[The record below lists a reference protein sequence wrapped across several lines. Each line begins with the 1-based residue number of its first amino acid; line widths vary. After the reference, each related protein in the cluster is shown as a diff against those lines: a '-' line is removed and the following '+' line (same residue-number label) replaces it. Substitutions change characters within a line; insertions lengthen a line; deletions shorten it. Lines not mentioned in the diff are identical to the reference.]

1 MRGLRRRSAGR
12 AHRRSAWTRGDSL
25 ALTAITLVA
34 AGARA
39 FRLTQPAR
47 GVFDEVYYV
56 RDGCFYLRLSAC
68 RPGEELSPSH
78 PPLGKW
84 LIGVSIRIF
93 GYRPGGW
100 RVAPLVAGILTVAL
114 LYILARKL
122 LGSTTGASI
131 AAGLLAID
139 FLHLVQSRTA
149 MLDVFVPLFVV
160 AAFLCSVYDRE
171 RWLRA
176 DPASSGH
183 RQRRLF
189 DRRWRF
195 LAGLAMGA
203 AVSSKWSGLPI
214 LPALIA
220 LILSWEV
227 AHRRAR
233 GSVAPGREALREEVP
248 SVLLALLVIPA
259 AVYLTSYVGVVHGS
273 VLAFP
278 WSEGSWARA
287 VVDRQVSMVR
297 FPAGVTKKSLRWET
311 PLYGGRVSCRCS
323 SWAFRGSGVA
333 RMPGP
338 RGSSS
343 WAPSPRGLHGLP
355 CLLPEG
361 TCSCS
366 ISSRPCPSCAWLT
379 PGFRS
384 SCGAVG
390 WDGVWSRD
398 SPRHP
403 WPRSRSSTRS
413 SQECPSHLVHGRRGS
428 CSPIAGSSRPSLR
441 RVFPAGLLPRAGA
454 GCSHQLGGTPRAAP
468 RRALNQAHK
477 AGPAFMK
484 TQRGRQA

>member
-227 AHRRAR
+227 AHRRAG

-278 WSEGSWARA
+278 CSEGSWARA

-297 FPAGVTKKSLRWET
+297 FQAGLGDAIHPYASPAWSW
-311 PLYGGRVSCRCS
+311 PLFKRPTAFYFSVSGGRYQEVLALGNPLVWGAGLLSLLLVGIQRL
-323 SWAFRGSGVA
+323 RGRTDA
-333 RMPGP
+333 
-338 RGSSS
+338 GSQGIILMGALAS
-343 WAPSPRGLHGLP
+343 WAPWLALSPARRYMFLFYFLPTVPFLCLALAWVSVELWRGRVGRGLVAGFAAASVASFAFFYPILTGVP
-355 CLLPEG
+355 ISPGAWKARILFTDCRIEQTVLAEG
-361 TCSCS
+361 V
-366 ISSRPCPSCAWLT
+366 PS
-379 PGFRS
+379 
-384 SCGAVG
+384 GAPPQG
-390 WDGVWSRD
+390 WCW
-398 SPRHP
+398 
-403 WPRSRSSTRS
+403 
-413 SQECPSHLVHGRRGS
+413 
-428 CSPIAGSSRPSLR
+428 
-441 RVFPAGLLPRAGA
+441 
-454 GCSHQLGGTPRAAP
+454 
-468 RRALNQAHK
+468 
-477 AGPAFMK
+477 M
-484 TQRGRQA
+484 